1 MQTILSNCLFSLA
14 LLFFALSIN
23 AQDLIVTKEGD
34 SLNCKITKIEQDQ
47 ITFIFKKDDGI
58 RKTLIPI
65 GNVNHYQYKYYETSE
80 LPTSVTGGNKDY
92 PHFRAAL
99 NAGLSYRLA
108 KVADGVPSDF
118 EQYVKQLK
126 SGYHYAL
133 DLAYYFSEQGGIG
146 FKYAMFRSKNEID
159 NIFVTRPDGSTDY
172 GSLSDDIFVNFIG
185 PYYSSRFITKSRKN
199 SLLMN
204 LGLGY
209 MGYRDD
215 AVIIDNYTLKGGTLG
230 ISWDI
235 GYDLGISR
243 TFALGFQIAYL
254 GGILTQYEL
263 SDGNTTQT
271 VELTKGNYES
281 LSRIDLSIGLRFIR

>member
-1 MQTILSNCLFSLA
+1 
-14 LLFFALSIN
+14 
-23 AQDLIVTKEGD
+23 
-34 SLNCKITKIEQDQ
+34 
-47 ITFIFKKDDGI
+47 
-58 RKTLIPI
+58 
-65 GNVNHYQYKYYETSE
+65 
-80 LPTSVTGGNKDY
+80 
-92 PHFRAAL
+92 
-99 NAGLSYRLA
+99 
-108 KVADGVPSDF
+108 
-118 EQYVKQLK
+118 
-126 SGYHYAL
+126 
-133 DLAYYFSEQGGIG
+133 
-146 FKYAMFRSKNEID
+146 
-159 NIFVTRPDGSTDY
+159 
-172 GSLSDDIFVNFIG
+172 
-185 PYYSSRFITKSRKN
+185 
-199 SLLMN
+199 MN